1 MRPLTI
7 KPIIALAAAFLLAV
21 EGYTIYYCVEKVRH
35 AAGSATTVG
44 DDVVSIG
51 YVTTVASTI
60 FSALAVF
67 FTRNP
72 IRRSTNIVDFCAG
85 GWSWGVR
92 LLVLAAFVWHGSP
105 LFQCNKTV
113 TWQNLL
119 G

>member
-1 MRPLTI
+1 MAVCTAFNFVVMLWYSLQQADAMRPLTI

-44 DDVVSIG
+44 DDVVAIG

-67 FTRNP
+67 FCERC
-72 IRRSTNIVDFCAG
+72 RFLR
-85 GWSWGVR
+85 
-92 LLVLAAFVWHGSP
+92 
-105 LFQCNKTV
+105 
-113 TWQNLL
+113 
-119 G
+119 